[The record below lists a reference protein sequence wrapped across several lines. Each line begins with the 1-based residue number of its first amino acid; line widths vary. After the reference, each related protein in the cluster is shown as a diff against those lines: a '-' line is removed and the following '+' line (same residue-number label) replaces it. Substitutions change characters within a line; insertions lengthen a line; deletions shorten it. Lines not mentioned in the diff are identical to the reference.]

1 MIKYIVRRLL
11 LLPVILF
18 VITLILFALILR
30 LPVEQRV
37 MLYIPSF
44 NPHITD
50 EQFEILMQR
59 QIERYGLD
67 EPFPVQYAR
76 WMEELITGGWGY
88 SPTWRQSV
96 LEGIRQRAPVTLE
109 LALAALIPA
118 VALAFWAGSVA
129 GRRVGDLPDHA
140 IRAASFVAW
149 AFPPFILAL
158 MLLDIFYA
166 GLGWFPPER
175 LSLWASTVVNAEAF
189 RSYTGLLTVDALLNG
204 RLDIFWDAVRH
215 LALPAFALALTEWA
229 LLTRI
234 MRSSLLEALRQDY
247 VATARAKG
255 LPERAVTNR
264 HARRN
269 AILPFISAGG
279 VVTSTLL
286 SGIVVVEVIFS
297 YHGIGSWAVKSMLS
311 SDVPVAVG
319 FALFSCGI
327 TVLASLLA
335 DLLYALVDPRVRL
348 F

>member
-18 VITLILFALILR
+18 VTTLILFALILR

-37 MLYIPSF
+37 MIYIPSF

-96 LEGIRQRAPVTLE
+96 LEGIRQRMPATLE

-118 VALAFWAGSVA
+118 VVLAFLLGSAA
-129 GRRVGDLPDHA
+129 GRRAGKLPDHA
-140 IRAASFVAW
+140 IRAASFVAL

-158 MLLDIFYA
+158 MLLDMFYA
-166 GLGWFPPER
+166 GLRWFPPER

-215 LALPAFALALTEWA
+215 LVLPAFALALTEWA

-234 MRSSLLEALRQDY
+234 MRSSLQEALGQDY
-247 VATARAKG
+247 IATARAKG
-255 LPERAVTNR
+255 LSERAVTSR

-286 SGIVVVEVIFS
+286 SGIVIVEVIFS
-297 YHGIGSWAVKSMLS
+297 YNGIGRWAVKSMLS

-335 DLLYALVDPRVRL
+335 DLLYALVDPRIRL